1 MIVIIVKINI
11 IQFPPYLSVGFIECG
26 MVCAAVTTVINTESV
41 EKRIIVEKHKE
52 TEWNEG
58 IEEYEH

>member
-1 MIVIIVKINI
+1 MIVIIVEINI
-11 IQFPPYLSVGFIECG
+11 IKCPPYLSVGFIECG
-26 MVCAAVTTVINTESV
+26 MVCAAVTAVINTESV
-41 EKRIIVEKHKE
+41 GKHKE